1 MTTDTHAVNGVVS
14 ADLGYFPVG
23 AVISYSELI
32 GRIVDAV
39 RRAEESMVEAET
51 SYTTDEVKVKT
62 LGLALFSKL
71 AASMYSMSKVV
82 AASVI
87 SIIVLSLYILLLT
100 AS

>member
-1 MTTDTHAVNGVVS
+1 M
-14 ADLGYFPVG
+14 
-23 AVISYSELI
+23 
-32 GRIVDAV
+32 
-39 RRAEESMVEAET
+39 
-51 SYTTDEVKVKT
+51 KVKT